1 MDSNS
6 AKEFGAVAFAEVD
19 FEHVVVFDN
28 VTQFNDTL
36 FNDITNQ
43 RHYRLK
49 MKGLRTKD
57 WTGNT
62 RAPGYPAFENK
73 IVENFDS
80 SVQTTPDLYS
90 YNVDN
95 INPIYTG

>member
-36 FNDITNQ
+36 SQRHYKPQ

-49 MKGLRTKD
+49 MKGLHKRLD
-57 WTGNT
+57 W
-62 RAPGYPAFENK
+62 
-73 IVENFDS
+73 
-80 SVQTTPDLYS
+80 
-90 YNVDN
+90 
-95 INPIYTG
+95 